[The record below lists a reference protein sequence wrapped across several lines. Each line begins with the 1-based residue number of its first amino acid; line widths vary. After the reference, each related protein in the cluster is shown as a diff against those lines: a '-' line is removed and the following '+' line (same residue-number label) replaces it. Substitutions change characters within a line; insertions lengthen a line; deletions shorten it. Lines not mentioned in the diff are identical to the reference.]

1 MAQKHNESERQGK
14 SSLLNQIPVDF
25 AETAKKR
32 FEELA
37 DAQTELFEQFQEANK
52 RWLDRAQAEANL
64 ASEFVSKLS
73 SVRSIPDAMTTCQD
87 WGTRRFEMMTEDA
100 KHVLDDTQKFM
111 QTGAHML
118 ANGFGSK
125 SLGINT

>member
-1 MAQKHNESERQGK
+1 MAQKETQSERQDK
-14 SSLLNQIPVDF
+14 VSLLNQIPVDF

-32 FEELA
+32 FKELA
-37 DAQTELFEQFQEANK
+37 DVQTELFEQFQEVNK

-64 ASEFVSKLS
+64 ASDFVSKLS
-73 SVRSIPDAMTTCQD
+73 LARSIPDAMTACQD
-87 WGTRRFEMMTEDA
+87 WGTRRFEMVADDA

-125 SLGINT
+125 SLGIST